1 MYRRILAP
9 VDGSEASDAGLREAV
24 ALARD
29 QQAAL
34 RILHVLDQYAL
45 AAEMVTAADYKSL
58 HDELRQRGEAV
69 LAQAGQLA
77 KKRSVS
83 CETVLRESAE
93 RQVADT
99 IVSEARA
106 WPCDLIVM
114 GTHGR
119 RGLHHVVLGSS
130 AEAVLRHSPV
140 PVLLVRRHST

>member
-29 QQAAL
+29 QKAEL
-34 RILHVLDQYAL
+34 RIVHVLDQYAL
-45 AAEMVTAADYKSL
+45 ATEMVTAADYQSL
-58 HDELRQRGEAV
+58 HAELQAQGEAV
-69 LAQAGQLA
+69 LARARQLA
-77 KKRSVS
+77 KKRSVP
-83 CETVLRESAE
+83 CETLLRESTERRVAE
-93 RQVADT
+93 T
-99 IVSEARA
+99 IVTEALA

-119 RGLHHVVLGSS
+119 RGLHHAVLGSS

-140 PVLLVRRHST
+140 PVLLVRLRSA